1 MNHYLES
8 KSRYEIL
15 DGLRGVAALVVVF
28 YHLMECYPAEYVGK
42 YFSHGYLAVD
52 FFFALSGFVIGYAYD
67 DRWKL
72 MSMKDF
78 FKRRI
83 ARLHPMVFFGVMVGV
98 CFFYYTGGIE

>member
-8 KSRYEIL
+8 KSRFEIL

-52 FFFALSGFVIGYAYD
+52 FFFALSGFVIG
-67 DRWKL
+67 WE
-72 MSMKDF
+72 
-78 FKRRI
+78 
-83 ARLHPMVFFGVMVGV
+83 
-98 CFFYYTGGIE
+98 TGLTRSWSGKSEAPSPASPAGIPSAATIWC